1 MKKTRQFLF
10 SFLAFVLLVWS
21 GVVKGQVS
29 SLPYQTDF
37 SSQGDWV
44 LENGVCT
51 NIWHIGNAT
60 GYNSALYISDQG
72 TTPHYDYNASS
83 RVLAKKALAM
93 GSSARV
99 TIEFDAVVGN
109 AYYDDDDYLKVF

>member
-44 LENGVCT
+44 LDNGECT

-60 GYNSALYISDQG
+60 GYNSALIYLTKVQPLIMIII
-72 TTPHYDYNASS
+72 PHQ
-83 RVLAKKALAM
+83 
-93 GSSARV
+93 
-99 TIEFDAVVGN
+99 EFSQR
-109 AYYDDDDYLKVF
+109 KP